1 MLNYFMSK
9 KAKNFPQFSQ
19 INDFQC
25 FVSLKNHSFKIKI
38 NMQVIGII
46 AAVLTTGAFLPQ
58 VIKTLKTKKTE
69 DLSLITF
76 LMILFGTILWFIY
89 GYSLGDKPLMFANGI
104 TACLTAVI
112 LGIKVKNE
120 YIS

>member
-1 MLNYFMSK
+1 MNYFINK

-19 INDFQC
+19 INDFQR
-25 FVSLKNHSFKIKI
+25 FVSFKNHSFKIKI

-58 VIKTLKTKKTE
+58 VVKTLKTKKTE

-112 LGIKVKNE
+112 LGIKMKNE